1 MMGAVC
7 AAIPAMAEFKAEF
20 NTAEATAINITEAG
34 EYHVYNEL
42 FSQTNVPVVVN
53 ADIADIV
60 FVTVEGANIVLAED
74 GSAMNIGVNSV
85 VVLNLKGINAFKGKN
100 GCGIGAAGERNL
112 C

>member
-1 MMGAVC
+1 MVAVC

-34 EYHVYNEL
+34 EYRVYNEL

-53 ADIADIV
+53 ADIADTV

-74 GSAMNIGVNSV
+74 GSAMNIGANSV
-85 VVLNLKGINAFKGKN
+85 VVLNIKGINAFKGKN
-100 GCGIGAAGERNL
+100 GCGIGAARERNL